1 MSSEIKAPWTQAL
14 AWWLVGL
21 LGAWL
26 FRILFRSVRLTV
38 TGQTP
43 PAGSVLGLYHQQF
56 ALITPWTRACGLM
69 KKPFSVLVS
78 DHRDGEY
85 LARIIQNLGG
95 STVRGDSRRRPVAG
109 LRAILQVGKEGHTL
123 VFAMDGPVGPRG
135 VIKTGVVAAALMLQ
149 KPVRLVFASAH
160 KPLVFSKAWDR
171 FFIPL
176 PFRRAYL
183 HIAEPWF
190 PDAQKSVEEN
200 LAALS
205 AHAAW
210 EQGRLQIPPP

>member
-1 MSSEIKAPWTQAL
+1 MSAVDKAPWTQRL

-26 FRILFRSVRLTV
+26 FRILYRSVRLAI
-38 TGQTP
+38 TGHTP
-43 PAGSVLGLYHQQF
+43 PAGAVLGLYHQQF
-56 ALITPWTRACGLM
+56 ALITPWTRASGLM
-69 KKPFSVLVS
+69 KTPFSVLVS

-85 LARIIQNLGG
+85 LARIIENLGG

-109 LRAILQVGKEGHTL
+109 LRAILQVGKEGHTM

-135 VIKTGVVAAALMLQ
+135 VIKTGVVAAAVMLK
-149 KPVRLVFASAH
+149 KPVSLVFASAH

-190 PDAQKSVEEN
+190 PRAEMSVEEN

-205 AHAAW
+205 AYAAV
-210 EQGRLQIPPP
+210 EQGRLPLPPP